1 MSVTLLL
8 SIFANDVLPI
18 FVVAAVGFAIA
29 RVFEADV
36 RTLSRVTFNA
46 LSPCLVFHLLVTS
59 SLSAADFGR
68 MTALALVTIV
78 GIGLVARLVTL
89 PFRLD
94 RATTSAFL
102 IVVMFSNSG
111 NYGLP
116 VVLFAFGR
124 DALAHATVYFVVNAV
139 ATYTLGVFLAS
150 AGRRSIGQARERRPA
165 RAGRLGRRGGRRRD
179 GVRRPPADRRDAAG
193 RAAQRRRDS
202 DDDPRARDAARAGRV
217 AGAAGAGGR
226 SPASSPWSSRRSS
239 RSAPASVLGLT
250 GAARQAAILQSG
262 MPSAVLTTILALE
275 FDVAPSF
282 VTACVTLVDAREPR
296 HGHAAASRAA
306 GRIRIG
312 SRAPADLAIARSAR
326 LRKIASMRKYRL
338 SFSPSPDIL
347 P

>member
-1 MSVTLLL
+1 MTLLF

-18 FVVAAVGFAIA
+18 FVVAAVGFALA
-29 RVFEADV
+29 RILKADV

-46 LSPCLVFHLLVTS
+46 LSPCLVFHLIATS
-59 SLSAADFGR
+59 SLSAGDLGR
-68 MTALALVTIV
+68 MSAFTFVVIIA
-78 GIGLVARLVTL
+78 IGLIARLAAWPL
-89 PFRLD
+89 HLD

-150 AGRRSIGQARERRPA
+150 AGHRSIGQAAVNVLRVPVVWA
-165 RAGRLGRRGGRRRD
+165 VL
-179 GVRRPPADRRDAAG
+179 AAG
-193 RAAQRRRDS
+193 VLMAFGVQPPTAVMRPVELLS
-202 DDDPRARDAARAGRV
+202 
-217 AGAAGAGGR
+217 GAAIPTMILVLGMQLERGAWPERPVLVVVAAIHALVVTPILALG
-226 SPASSPWSSRRSS
+226 ASR
-239 RSAPASVLGLT
+239 VLGLA

-282 VTACVTLVDAREPR
+282 VTACVTLSTLASPITVTLLI
-296 HGHAAASRAA
+296 AA
-306 GRIRIG
+306 
-312 SRAPADLAIARSAR
+312 LQ
-326 LRKIASMRKYRL
+326 
-338 SFSPSPDIL
+338 
-347 P
+347 